1 MKSRLQKKWNNGKM
15 LAELKPA
22 FFLSLT
28 FCFMIFI
35 YAPLELYINNVDE
48 FWYDVYLLFPFIIK
62 DFFLFLLFS
71 IVGFLVVYLFGNIAY
86 KIVLYCYFTGTVAC
100 YIQGNYMVKNLPPL
114 DGTDVNWSLYQSQ
127 FVKST
132 IVWVIIA
139 IVCLILFIV
148 LKYDRIKKAVSY
160 ISVFLLLILVST
172 ITVLSINNNIF
183 EKKEYARFTKVDQFE
198 MSTDTNFIIFLLDA
212 LDEECFWQVWQEHP
226 EYEDAM
232 TDFTFYNNA
241 MSGYAYTEHS
251 LPLILSGEW
260 FENKEPFIDYR
271 NRIFKSSPFFNYLR
285 EQGYT
290 LSNYDDEY
298 KFEKGVMDGAFN
310 NITYTKSSLWDRSLF
325 NTRIIKMVGMKY
337 APYVLKPYCWFNVS
351 MLKNQEMGSKDEEL
365 FSWRNDDFYK
375 DVQEDDITYV
385 DGKRFKLIHLMGAHV
400 PFYFDKDVNVIDDAD
415 YYTSI
420 ESSMTV
426 TMAYLNK
433 LREAGVYDNSV
444 IIILSDHGYN
454 IEGEAVK
461 VAQKNENETGR
472 QHPILFVKGLNESHD
487 LQVSGAPI
495 SYEDL
500 VEAYYK
506 LMDGAASDDC
516 FAYKEGDQRERRY
529 LLYKYL
535 GEDHM
540 VEYVQT
546 GYAGD
551 ESTLVPTGRVF
562 DAK

>member
-1 MKSRLQKKWNNGKM
+1 
-15 LAELKPA
+15 
-22 FFLSLT
+22 
-28 FCFMIFI
+28 
-35 YAPLELYINNVDE
+35 
-48 FWYDVYLLFPFIIK
+48 
-62 DFFLFLLFS
+62 
-71 IVGFLVVYLFGNIAY
+71 
-86 KIVLYCYFTGTVAC
+86 
-100 YIQGNYMVKNLPPL
+100 
-114 DGTDVNWSLYQSQ
+114 
-127 FVKST
+127 
-132 IVWVIIA
+132 
-139 IVCLILFIV
+139 
-148 LKYDRIKKAVSY
+148 
-160 ISVFLLLILVST
+160 
-172 ITVLSINNNIF
+172 
-183 EKKEYARFTKVDQFE
+183 
-198 MSTDTNFIIFLLDA
+198 
-212 LDEECFWQVWQEHP
+212 
-226 EYEDAM
+226 
-232 TDFTFYNNA
+232 
-241 MSGYAYTEHS
+241 
-251 LPLILSGEW
+251 
-260 FENKEPFIDYR
+260 
-271 NRIFKSSPFFNYLR
+271 
-285 EQGYT
+285 
-290 LSNYDDEY
+290 
-298 KFEKGVMDGAFN
+298 
-310 NITYTKSSLWDRSLF
+310 
-325 NTRIIKMVGMKY
+325 
-337 APYVLKPYCWFNVS
+337 
-351 MLKNQEMGSKDEEL
+351 
-365 FSWRNDDFYK
+365 
-375 DVQEDDITYV
+375 
-385 DGKRFKLIHLMGAHV
+385 MGAHV

-426 TMAYLNK
+426 TMSYLNK

-495 SYEDL
+495 SYENL